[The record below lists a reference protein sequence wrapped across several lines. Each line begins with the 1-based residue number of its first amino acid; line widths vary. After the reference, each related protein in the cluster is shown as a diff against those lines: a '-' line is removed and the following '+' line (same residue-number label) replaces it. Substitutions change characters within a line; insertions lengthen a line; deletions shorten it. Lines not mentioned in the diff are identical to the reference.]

1 MEDAV
6 NTLSFGRCRR
16 AGVNPLCNEGVEH
29 NEPSAGPMESWRSY
43 VGTYKDII
51 VYHDYQPL
59 LLFWNISDIANN
71 RVLWDSYWEYQ
82 ESGAES
88 VYIQYALYF
97 CVSLGMLFSLP
108 DLRSCSRFVSAY
120 LLLYVF
126 STTKFVVT
134 FLTDTEFAA
143 NPDIKRSLVVT
154 GVYFT
159 LWCWI
164 YLKMR
169 VELAHRNV
177 NGG

>member
-1 MEDAV
+1 MPPYNVAV
-6 NTLSFGRCRR
+6 KRDDYS
-16 AGVNPLCNEGVEH
+16 VE
-29 NEPSAGPMESWRSY
+29 PMGSVRSY
-43 VGTYKDII
+43 LTTYKDII

-71 RVLWDSYWEYQ
+71 RVIWETYWDYKEM
-82 ESGAES
+82 GAES
-88 VYIQYALYF
+88 AYIQYALYF

-108 DLRSCSRFVSAY
+108 NLRSCARFVAAY

-126 STTKFVVT
+126 STAKFVVT
-134 FLTDTEFAA
+134 FLTDEEFAQ

-169 VELAHRNV
+169 VELAHRNA
-177 NGG
+177 NGE

>member
-1 MEDAV
+1 MPPYDVAV
-6 NTLSFGRCRR
+6 KRDDYS
-16 AGVNPLCNEGVEH
+16 VE
-29 NEPSAGPMESWRSY
+29 PMGSVRSY
-43 VGTYKDII
+43 LGTYKDII

-71 RVLWDSYWEYQ
+71 RVIWETYWDYKEM
-82 ESGAES
+82 GAES
-88 VYIQYALYF
+88 AYIQYALYF

-108 DLRSCSRFVSAY
+108 NLRSCARFVAAY

-126 STTKFVVT
+126 STAKFVVT
-134 FLTDTEFAA
+134 FLTDEEFAQ

-169 VELAHRNV
+169 VELAHRNA
-177 NGG
+177 NGE

>member
-1 MEDAV
+1 MGHDKTAMVSGKEY
-6 NTLSFGRCRR
+6 FR
-16 AGVNPLCNEGVEH
+16 
-29 NEPSAGPMESWRSY
+29 
-43 VGTYKDII
+43 TYKDII

-71 RVLWDSYWEYQ
+71 RVLWSTYWDYKEM
-82 ESGAES
+82 GAES
-88 VYIQYALYF
+88 AYIQYALYF

-108 DLRSCSRFVSAY
+108 NLRSCARFVAAY
-120 LLLYVF
+120 LLLYIF
-126 STTKFVVT
+126 STTKFIAK
-134 FLTDTEFAA
+134 FLTDEEFAQ

-169 VELAHRNV
+169 VELAHRNT

>member
-1 MEDAV
+1 MKSA
-6 NTLSFGRCRR
+6 R
-16 AGVNPLCNEGVEH
+16 A
-29 NEPSAGPMESWRSY
+29 Y
-43 VGTYKDII
+43 FKTYKDIL
-51 VYHDYQPL
+51 VYHDYGPL

-71 RVLWDSYWEYQ
+71 RVIWETYWDYKEM
-82 ESGAES
+82 GAES
-88 VYIQYALYF
+88 AYIQYALYF

-108 DLRSCSRFVSAY
+108 HLKSCARFVAAY
-120 LLLYVF
+120 LLLYIF

-134 FLTDTEFAA
+134 FLTDPEFAQ

-169 VELAHRNV
+169 VELAHRNI
-177 NGG
+177 NGGGYCGCS

>member
-1 MEDAV
+1 MGAAENIENPMA
-6 NTLSFGRCRR
+6 SKR
-16 AGVNPLCNEGVEH
+16 AYLN
-29 NEPSAGPMESWRSY
+29 
-43 VGTYKDII
+43 TYKDII

-71 RVLWDSYWEYQ
+71 RVLWSTYWEYKELGQ
-82 ESGAES
+82 ESA
-88 VYIQYALYF
+88 YIQYALYF

-108 DLRSCSRFVSAY
+108 NLRSCARFVAAY
-120 LLLYVF
+120 LLLYIF

-134 FLTDTEFAA
+134 VWTDPEFAA
-143 NPDIKRSLVVT
+143 QPDIGRSLVVT

-169 VELAHRNV
+169 VEIAHRNL
-177 NGG
+177 NGR

>member
-1 MEDAV
+1 MEQDDQ
-6 NTLSFGRCRR
+6 TD
-16 AGVNPLCNEGVEH
+16 NPMG
-29 NEPSAGPMESWRSY
+29 SAKSY
-43 VGTYKDII
+43 FKTYKDII

-71 RVLWDSYWEYQ
+71 RVIWESYWDYKEM
-82 ESGAES
+82 GAES
-88 VYIQYALYF
+88 AYIQYALYF

-108 DLRSCSRFVSAY
+108 NLRSCARFVAAY

-134 FLTDTEFAA
+134 YFTDPEFAQ

-177 NGG
+177 HG